1 MSANPVLLEPLV
13 QEERGQP
20 ERSRRLVE
28 HDCQEDDHCDRGC
41 DTIDW
46 GTKIHKG
53 IDSIKKF

>member
-28 HDCQEDDHCDRGC
+28 HYCQEDDHCDRGC

-46 GTKIHKG
+46 GTNIHKG
-53 IDSIKKF
+53 IDSI